1 MSEFP
6 LGALGNYHKIVA
18 QNSTKVSS
26 SSNPK
31 RSGAYSGSGRKSRCG
46 QRCTPSGGVV
56 GRVCFL
62 ASFSSERPLH
72 PLARG
77 PLFHLQS
84 QEAMTSASAV
94 TSPSLTL
101 SPSASLMRTPV
112 MTLGFPWVTQ
122 HLRREADLQGGWSH
136 GWRVP
141 MT

>member
-1 MSEFP
+1 ME
-6 LGALGNYHKIVA
+6 LGENPGAGSAVFLLE
-18 QNSTKVSS
+18 VSWGE
-26 SSNPK
+26 
-31 RSGAYSGSGRKSRCG
+31 R
-46 QRCTPSGGVV
+46 
-56 GRVCFL
+56 FL
-62 ASFSSERPLH
+62 ASCSSERPLH

-84 QEAMTSASAV
+84 REAVTSASAV

-101 SPSASLMRTPV
+101 SPPASLMRTPV

-122 HLRREADLQGGWSH
+122 HLRREADLQGAWSH